1 MLLDLAELRC
11 GYRDGIEVLHGID
24 LTVGDGELVT
34 LIGAN
39 GAGKSTTLRAIM
51 GLVPAT
57 GRRAFAGASL
67 RGLATPDIAAAGIA
81 LVPEG
86 RGVFP
91 GLSVIDNLRIAGTT
105 WRRTATRGDLSAAI
119 DQVTALFP
127 VLAERRRQPAWS
139 LSGGQQ
145 QMLAI
150 GRALVARPR
159 LMLLDEPSLGLAPN
173 LVEEVFDK
181 LVTINRQGVAI
192 LLVEQNAYLALEIS
206 QRAYVIDQGVVTLSG
221 LSVDLLTDPRVQA
234 AYLGS

>member
-24 LTVGDGELVT
+24 LTVGEGELVT

-67 RGLATPDIAAAGIA
+67 RGLATPDIAAA
-81 LVPEG
+81 
-86 RGVFP
+86 GVFP

-221 LSVDLLTDPRVQA
+221 LSADLLTDPRVQA